1 MKATLEF
8 NLPEE
13 TTEFK
18 DAQEGSSW
26 KIVIEDLFA
35 FLRNETKHQDHSAE
49 EYATYDQVR
58 DFLAKQLEERG
69 LDLY

>member
-8 NLPEE
+8 KLPEE
-13 TTEFK
+13 APEFK

-26 KIVIEDLFA
+26 KIVVEDLFQ
-35 FLRNETKHQDHSAE
+35 FLRHETKHGNHSAE

-58 DFLAKQLEERG
+58 DFLAAQLEERG
-69 LDLY
+69 LRLY

>member
-8 NLPEE
+8 KLPEE
-13 TTEFK
+13 APEFK

-26 KIVIEDLFA
+26 KVVVEDLFQ
-35 FLRNETKHQDHSAE
+35 FLRNETKHGKHSAE

-58 DFLAKQLEERG
+58 DFLAAQLEERG
-69 LDLY
+69 LRLY